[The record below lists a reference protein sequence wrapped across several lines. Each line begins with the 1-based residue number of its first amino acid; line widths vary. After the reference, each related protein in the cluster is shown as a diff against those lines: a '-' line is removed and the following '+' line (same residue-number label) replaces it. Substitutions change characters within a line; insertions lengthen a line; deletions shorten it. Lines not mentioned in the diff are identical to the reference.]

1 MARYRIRLGVVG
13 AGGIARAEHLPRFR
27 RIDGVEI
34 TGVANSSLE
43 STRAVA
49 AAEAIPHAFGDWRE
63 LLADPGIDAV
73 LVATRPDLH
82 APVTIAALEAGKD
95 VLVEARMADTLDAAR
110 AMRAA
115 ALAAGDRVAYVVPSS
130 FSLWAD
136 RTIIRLLENGAPG
149 TLRHV
154 RVAWDAAASVTRSE
168 WWRWSRRVSGVNVMA
183 LGIVLEALLRWL
195 GPMTAVQ
202 ASSRILLP
210 RKPGPTGEIDTDVAD
225 DLLVT

>member
-95 VLVEARMADTLDAAR
+95 VLVEARLADTLDAAR
-110 AMRAA
+110 GMLAA
-115 ALAAGDRVAYVVPSS
+115 ARARPEHVAFAVPSS

-136 RTIIRLLENGAPG
+136 RTIIRQ
-149 TLRHV
+149 
-154 RVAWDAAASVTRSE
+154 
-168 WWRWSRRVSGVNVMA
+168 
-183 LGIVLEALLRWL
+183 LGGGSI
-195 GPMTAVQ
+195 GP
-202 ASSRILLP
+202 
-210 RKPGPTGEIDTDVAD
+210 
-225 DLLVT
+225 